1 MLLSKN
7 RLLAASSVL
16 ILMLMHSA
24 SSLASV
30 GKVLYSFGKVS
41 VETPATVKI
50 KRGDRIEAGH
60 VIVTGPKAYLQLLL
74 DDGTKIDL
82 RPSSRFVVESLEMP
96 AEPPSA
102 ENPRGRPAIGA
113 GKILQA
119 NFALQKGGF
128 RTKTGLVSKRNPKAY
143 RVATPSAVIGVR
155 GTNYSARFCDG
166 DCGGSAAD
174 GLFIGVSEGAGSIT
188 NNGGELELGK
198 NEYGFAADFET
209 SPTRL
214 MAPPESLNDVGL
226 DGLEEEEEEEEEEET
241 AASEEEAEG
250 DEEEA
255 DAEEEV
261 AEESGDD
268 EEATEE
274 VAEESGDDEEAEA
287 GEEVADEVADEG
299 GDEEEAD
306 VEEIAEEGG
315 GEAKAES
322 EEEVAVEESV
332 AAGEVAEET
341 TSGETT
347 SGEDSGGEEGVT
359 AGTSIA
365 ANTEGEASQLGSVT
379 TDDGGGEAG
388 NMGSV
393 EGGNSLGN
401 LDSEFGSTS
410 TISIATNSV
419 VSAPTAT
426 VNAAPVS
433 VPEQTSVVE
442 PPQVVV
448 VTSPT
453 GDPVDITDGQP
464 VFTPRGLAFA
474 LSPTAVGINTANETM
489 LFDSEGNLTG
499 FTDNRASVNQAVS
512 LGTARNLNL
521 GVDSDNGLKWGRW
534 AQGIATT
541 QGTNATTATPVDLTE
556 RSLHWLVGPVN
567 APAQVITGTASYT
580 LAGNTDPTNSTG
592 QVGILGSATFA
603 ADFTNGTVASNV
615 QLGIANEVWKATG
628 TGAINANLFNGLYNT
643 VTINGV
649 AGGNG
654 TFGGAFTNVVNGT
667 AQGAGL
673 TYQLVN
679 GASNVA
685 GVAIFRQQ

>member
-1 MLLSKN
+1 VLFMLLSKN

-347 SGEDSGGEEGVT
+347 AGEDSGGEEGVT

-419 VSAPTAT
+419 VSKCRTC
-426 VNAAPVS
+426 
-433 VPEQTSVVE
+433 Q
-442 PPQVVV
+442 
-448 VTSPT
+448 
-453 GDPVDITDGQP
+453 
-464 VFTPRGLAFA
+464 
-474 LSPTAVGINTANETM
+474 
-489 LFDSEGNLTG
+489 
-499 FTDNRASVNQAVS
+499 RA
-512 LGTARNLNL
+512 R
-521 GVDSDNGLKWGRW
+521 
-534 AQGIATT
+534 
-541 QGTNATTATPVDLTE
+541 
-556 RSLHWLVGPVN
+556 
-567 APAQVITGTASYT
+567 
-580 LAGNTDPTNSTG
+580 
-592 QVGILGSATFA
+592 
-603 ADFTNGTVASNV
+603 
-615 QLGIANEVWKATG
+615 
-628 TGAINANLFNGLYNT
+628 ANLCRRAA
-643 VTINGV
+643 
-649 AGGNG
+649 AGGCSYQPNG
-654 TFGGAFTNVVNGT
+654 
-667 AQGAGL
+667 
-673 TYQLVN
+673 
-679 GASNVA
+679 
-685 GVAIFRQQ
+685 